1 MPTEATTREW
11 RTLAE
16 DDPLYAIAAWPG
28 KERGGWTRDEF
39 YATGLQEW
47 ADFQRRWARYASL
60 SGSCLEIGCGAGRIT
75 NGLARTFDR
84 VIGLDVSERMLGL
97 AREQVP
103 SADYKLVDST
113 QIPIDDGDVDAV
125 FTCHVLQH
133 LETADDVT
141 DYLREAHRVL
151 RPGGTIMAHLLL
163 AGAPRPRVRR
173 LLSEARLRAARARNA
188 NRGAYARVNRYRP
201 DEVRAILEA
210 VGFID
215 VEMCEFR
222 LLEGKSSAHSFWF
235 AKKAATASLR
245 R

>member
-1 MPTEATTREW
+1 MPTDATTREW
-11 RTLAE
+11 RTLAD

-28 KERGGWTRDEF
+28 KEHGGWTREEF
-39 YATGLQEW
+39 YAAGLQEW
-47 ADFQRRWARYASL
+47 ADFESHWTRYASL
-60 SGSCLEIGCGAGRIT
+60 NGTCLEIGCGAGRIT
-75 NGLARTFDR
+75 NGLTRRFDR
-84 VIGLDVSERMLGL
+84 VIGIDVSDRMLAL

-103 SADYKLVDST
+103 NADYTLVDST
-113 QIPIDDGDVDAV
+113 QIPLGEGAVDAV

-151 RPGGTIMAHLLL
+151 RPGGTIMAHLML
-163 AGAPRPRVRR
+163 AGAPRSRARR
-173 LLSEARLRAARARNA
+173 LLSELRLRRARAMNA

-201 DEVRAILEA
+201 DQVRAMLEL
-210 VGFID
+210 VGFTQ

-222 LLEGKSSAHSFWF
+222 LLGGASSPHSFWF
-235 AKKAATASLR
+235 GRKSGDER